1 MCAYTTG
8 EVAKECGVT
17 VRTVQYY
24 DARGI
29 LCPHT
34 LSEGGRRLYSQEDVQ
49 KMKIICFLRELGLSL
64 NDIGQLLE
72 EENPDSV
79 IALLLERQ
87 SQILSAEIAQRQ
99 EKLKK
104 LDALNRGLKQAKHF
118 SVQSIGDIASAMDHS
133 KKLKRMRWLMV
144 LTGLPVSALQWFSIY
159 LWAAK
164 GIWWPFVVWVAVVAV
179 YIAIVPRLYYRKV
192 AFLCPQCHQQFRPGF
207 KTFFFAGHTP
217 SARRLTCPHC
227 GHKGFCVEI
236 WNPLDP

>member
-1 MCAYTTG
+1 MHRHSRKNEKKKKIPLRQGLLVTQRNVLSLPRKEGMAMCAYTTG

-104 LDALNRGLKQAKHF
+104 LDALNRGLKQA
-118 SVQSIGDIASAMDHS
+118 
-133 KKLKRMRWLMV
+133 
-144 LTGLPVSALQWFSIY
+144 
-159 LWAAK
+159 
-164 GIWWPFVVWVAVVAV
+164 
-179 YIAIVPRLYYRKV
+179 
-192 AFLCPQCHQQFRPGF
+192 
-207 KTFFFAGHTP
+207 
-217 SARRLTCPHC
+217 
-227 GHKGFCVEI
+227 
-236 WNPLDP
+236 